1 MESGQCQD
9 AVAAIRRAKTAG
21 RRASTMS
28 SRPRRRQLE
37 VIIKRGL
44 TERAAHLFRRFGHE
58 GPSSKGWGTS
68 MRRRIATLCGATPES
83 SATVARTRSSAPGRS
98 TRMHQDRGLRRSRG
112 RQARC
117 RPQRGTAR
125 PSVARS
131 SREGTLRTFL
141 ALVLVSHPMEAVHG
155 LPDTEASAA
164 ARGAGCNLAIQ
175 RKHTGSHEEPRGDTS
190 RGSGKPSISDA
201 SVRHG
206 SSWRGGAHDVP

>member
-1 MESGQCQD
+1 
-9 AVAAIRRAKTAG
+9 
-21 RRASTMS
+21 MS

-98 TRMHQDRGLRRSRG
+98 TRMHQDRGFAPEPSRD

-125 PSVARS
+125 PWVARS
-131 SREGTLRTFL
+131 SREGTLPPSLRMCLRVT
-141 ALVLVSHPMEAVHG
+141 PWRAVHG

-175 RKHTGSHEEPRGDTS
+175 RKPTGSHGEPRGHTS
-190 RGSGKPSISDA
+190 WGSGKPSICGA
-201 SVRHG
+201 SVWHDRHG
-206 SSWRGGAHDVP
+206 TS